1 MFVSFSPADL
11 IWMVEIKL
19 NVTCFFLMSLRAAMS
34 SGASEGTLVTTPV
47 PEENTREAKGQH
59 IKCIYTNQIVCFSQR
74 CCDLHYTCSKISNVK
89 HGRPTHKCHRSPQIH
104 AHSLLNTAL
113 RTFWLSHPDIPIMAT
128 YVNSS
133 TGLMK
138 INRPTDKLQ
147 AWRTTHL
154 KTDPTDL

>member
-1 MFVSFSPADL
+1 MFPSFSAADL
-11 IWMVEIKL
+11 IWRVEIKL

-47 PEENTREAKGQH
+47 PEENTGEAKGRH
-59 IKCIYTNQIVCFSQR
+59 IKCIYANPEVCFSQR
-74 CCDLHYTCSKISNVK
+74 CSKISNVK

-128 YVNSS
+128 YINSS
-133 TGLMK
+133 TGLVK
-138 INRPTDKLQ
+138 INRLTDKLHP
-147 AWRTTHL
+147 WSTTHL
-154 KTDPTDL
+154 KTDHTDV